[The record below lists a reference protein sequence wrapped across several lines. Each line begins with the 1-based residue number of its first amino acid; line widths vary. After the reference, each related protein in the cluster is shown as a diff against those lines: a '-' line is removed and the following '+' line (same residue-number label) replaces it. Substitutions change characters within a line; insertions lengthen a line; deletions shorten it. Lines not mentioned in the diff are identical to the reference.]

1 MEHSYLYIKW
11 LLDIRKGSDELDIKL
26 QQEIVNINKGVLIYD
41 VVIIIG
47 LLLTSTFSTS
57 MLMGLVLGTLVA
69 LMNFT
74 LLAKTIE
81 KSIDMSPNEA
91 KLYASSKYTVR
102 MIIVAVVLFISAK
115 SEHLHLIGVF
125 LGLIGPKVVILVRN
139 NIFDKLKRKES

>member
-1 MEHSYLYIKW
+1 MERLYLHINW
-11 LLDIRKGSDELDIKL
+11 LLDIRKGSDYLDIKL
-26 QQEIVNINKGVLIYD
+26 KQEIININKGVLIYD

-47 LLLTSTFSTS
+47 LLLTSTFSKS
-57 MLMGLVLGTLVA
+57 MLLGLVLGTLVA

-81 KSIDMSPNEA
+81 KSIDMTPNEA
-91 KLYASSKYTVR
+91 KLYASSRYTIR
-102 MIIVAVVLFISAK
+102 MLIVAVILFISAK

-125 LGLIGPKVVILVRN
+125 LGLIGPKMVILIRN

>member
-1 MEHSYLYIKW
+1 MYLHINW
-11 LLDIRKGSDELDIKL
+11 LLGIRKGSDNLDIKL
-26 QQEIVNINKGVLIYD
+26 KQQIVNINKGVLIYD

-47 LLLTSTFSTS
+47 LLLTSTFSKS
-57 MLMGLVLGTLVA
+57 MLLGLVLGTLVA

-81 KSIDMSPNEA
+81 KSIDMPPNEA
-91 KLYASSKYTVR
+91 KLYASSRYTIR
-102 MIIVAVVLFISAK
+102 MLIVAAILFISAK

-125 LGLIGPKVVILVRN
+125 LGLIGPKMVILIRN

>member
-1 MEHSYLYIKW
+1 M
-11 LLDIRKGSDELDIKL
+11 DIKL

-69 LMNFT
+69 LMNFI

-81 KSIDMSPNEA
+81 KPIDMSPNEA
-91 KLYASSKYTVR
+91 KLYASSRYTIR

-125 LGLIGPKVVILVRN
+125 LGMIGPKVVILVRN